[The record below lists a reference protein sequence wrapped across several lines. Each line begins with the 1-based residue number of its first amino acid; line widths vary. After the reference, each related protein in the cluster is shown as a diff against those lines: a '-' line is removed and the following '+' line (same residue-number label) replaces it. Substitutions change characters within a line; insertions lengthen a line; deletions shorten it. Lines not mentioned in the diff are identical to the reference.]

1 MNKNLLLA
9 LCVAVAAP
17 CLAQQKSQTRLLQ
30 KTINTTDFLDG
41 SPESRST
48 STSYAYDEKGWLAT
62 GSSSDGYQY
71 AHEYELNADGYV
83 VKHIICTSSAN
94 GSKRYTKTERT
105 LNENNKPLK
114 IVQYV
119 KNGDADY
126 YKSYED
132 LYEYDHNPNG
142 VVIDRRS
149 YERDGDLYD
158 ASVSFWAKNAGKYVI
173 VSTGYNSED
182 AKVEVEVDRAN
193 MSFCEK
199 SYMPS
204 SSDGSKFYLLKA
216 RHVSFGSDAYVRDN
230 YYLYYNEQGALV
242 GADGTKNEIVT
253 DPVTNLQTKTV
264 NSVVVKDGAVA
275 FEMNEKRTWLSPSAY
290 LCERSGD
297 SPKLC
302 SVATDGSVVDEIE
315 LVKMLDGTFVAKAF
329 DVDEYMKLYVFNDK
343 YELMKILRNNY
354 KNTGFEWSGAGVYC
368 LEEKDGDNWKPVVNS
383 SIYSISKYGAHTK
396 LFTDEQGRI
405 KEYMTYIPDGNESY
419 YVSTIGYYTY
429 SENSVTDVVCDVA
442 KNPKSETDYVKDGN
456 VVTKTEYWYSDGV
469 KVPASKEVRETV
481 EIGNIVDIKT
491 TSYAY
496 NSSTEQWD
504 ISSFNQSTTLAD
516 GTNTLTYYIIADD
529 GTKVP
534 DSKSVSKFGDNNS
547 YCYYYKWDSTLD
559 DWVGTTGYSEKVY
572 VGKELV
578 VNRPQNQL
586 EHFYDPS
593 SKPEFDRSSIS
604 IEKCT
609 KQYAWNTD
617 TQSWD
622 VTSMEGYEVS
632 DDGRTSTCSRNHKY
646 GLTIFIN
653 EVDAEGRL
661 IRYADKDFNNNNEL
675 NREVENRYE
684 YDADGHLIRAF
695 EDFLSGS
702 YHYQN
707 EFLYTYGSITTGID
721 NAHVS
726 ATGLGIDGRTLS
738 IDGAWLM
745 LYNVAGQC
753 VAQGKGSVTAP
764 TPGVYVLKSGNNT
777 WKMML
782 K

>member
-30 KTINTTDFLDG
+30 KTTNTTDVQSG
-41 SPESRST
+41 SVTTET
-48 STSYAYDEKGWLAT
+48 TSYNYGENGWLAT
-62 GSSSDGYQY
+62 ESSNNGDQY
-71 AHEYELNADGYV
+71 AYEYELNGAGYM
-83 VKHIICTSSAN
+83 VKQVICKTDAN
-94 GSKRYTKTERT
+94 GVKRYTKTERT

-142 VVIDRRS
+142 VVIDHRT
-149 YERDGDLYD
+149 YNQDGTLYY
-158 ASVSFWAKNAGKYVI
+158 AAFAFWAKDAGKYVNG
-173 VSTGYNSED
+173 SAGFTPKK
-182 AKVEVEVDRAN
+182 ARVEVEVDRAN
-193 MSFCEK
+193 MSYQVK
-199 SYMPS
+199 TYRPS
-204 SSDGSKFYLLKA
+204 SSDESKFCLSA
-216 RHVSFGSDAYVRDN
+216 ERHISFGSDAYQRDN
-230 YYLYYNEQGALV
+230 YYLYYDEDGTLL
-242 GADGTKNEIVT
+242 GADGTKCEIVT
-253 DPVTNLQTKTV
+253 DPATHLLTVTTNK
-264 NSVVVKDGAVA
+264 VVVKDGAVA
-275 FEMNEKRTWLSPSAY
+275 FKMNEKRTWLSPSAY

-315 LVKMLDGTFVAKAF
+315 LVKMLDGTFVAEAF
-329 DVDEYMKLYVFNDK
+329 DVDDYVKLYVFNDK
-343 YELMKILRNNY
+343 YELIKILRNNY
-354 KNTGFEWSGAGVYC
+354 KNTGFEWSGADVYC

-405 KEYMTYIPDGNESY
+405 KESRIYRPDGNESY
-419 YVSTIGYYTY
+419 CVSNIDYYTY
-429 SENSVTDVVCDVA
+429 SENSVIDVVCDVA

-491 TSYAY
+491 TRYTY

-534 DSKSVSKFGDNNS
+534 GSKSVSKFGDNNS

-578 VNRPQNQL
+578 VNSPQNQL

-622 VTSMEGYEVS
+622 VTSTDGEELS
-632 DDGRTSTCSRNHKY
+632 DDGRTMTHLVAYTNSSATMV
-646 GLTIFIN
+646 L

-661 IRYADKDFNNNNEL
+661 IRSAEKTNDYEHPEYSREL
-675 NREVENRYE
+675 EKRYE
-684 YDADGHLIRAF
+684 YNADGHLVKYVD
-695 EDFLSGS
+695 DFLMDSFHS
-702 YHYQN
+702 KT
-707 EFLYTYGSITTGID
+707 ETVYTYGSITTGID